1 MRLKLRG
8 SALAALIGAA
18 AAAHAAAA
26 ADLTPRLGGVEAPP
40 AFSWSGFYLGVHG
53 GYGWGSSDWTVINTL
68 PPTGATSTANPRSA
82 GLLGGI
88 QLGADHQFGN
98 WVLGVG
104 ADFSLID
111 GAASGASTLV
121 SLGGT
126 TTVAHSEI
134 DWLATFTARFGY
146 AFDRS
151 LFYVKGGISGAEFK
165 DDYLLSGPVA
175 AVDSGTLGN
184 IRVGWT
190 IGAGYEYA
198 IFDNWTARIEYDY
211 LDFGSTAE
219 NFVFSGLTNVAIN
232 QSIERKLQLVSVG
245 IGYKF

>member
-8 SALAALIGAA
+8 SALAALIGAT
-18 AAAHAAAA
+18 AAAHAASA

-53 GYGWGSSDWTVINTL
+53 GYGWGSSDWTVINIV
-68 PPTGATSTANPRSA
+68 PPPSLSSTANPRSA

-88 QLGADHQFGN
+88 QVGADHQFGN

-104 ADFSLID
+104 ADFSLIN
-111 GAASGASTLV
+111 GTASSASTL
-121 SLGGT
+121 GINP
-126 TTVAHSEI
+126 TVAHSEI
-134 DWLATFTARFGY
+134 DWLTTFTARFGY
-146 AFDRS
+146 AVDRS
-151 LFYVKGGISGAEFK
+151 LFYVKGGMGGAEFK
-165 DDYLLSGPVA
+165 DDYLLSGPAA

-198 IFDNWTARIEYDY
+198 VFDNWTARIEYDY
-211 LDFGSTAE
+211 LDFGSTDE
-219 NFVFSGLTNVAIN
+219 NFVFSGVLSAAIN
-232 QSIERKLQLVSVG
+232 QSIERKLQLVSIG